1 MLPNLGVAEDN
12 RLEVLRILRTAQAD
26 ETILAAKMRGFGWNV
41 VGPQYRELHAL
52 FLRQYAELN
61 EWIAAAAEG
70 VRVRGGLALTSL
82 TECVQFA
89 RLSEAAGRQ
98 PAAKDMA
105 AALLADHEALVRS
118 LRQDA
123 ADCAAAH
130 LDAGAA
136 AFLTDLTEKH
146 SRTAWGLRAFLETPT
161 G

>member
-26 ETILAAKMRGFGWNV
+26 ETVLAAKMRGFGWNV
-41 VGPQYRELHAL
+41 VGPQYRELQAL

-61 EWIAAAAEG
+61 EWTAAAAEG

-89 RLSEAAGRQ
+89 RLSEEAGRQ
-98 PAAKDMA
+98 PAREGHGRRPAGRPRDA
-105 AALLADHEALVRS
+105 GPRS
-118 LRQDA
+118 AQDA

-136 AFLTDLTEKH
+136 AFLTDLMEKH
-146 SRTAWGLRAFLETPT
+146 AGRRGAAGLPGDAA